1 MSIEEF
7 IKELQ
12 KYPNQ
17 KADVNFIANMI
28 NSEDDTYDVEN
39 CKIAFL
45 QQDIEEAE
53 SYDIMIHLDE
63 WTESKRNKHRE
74 ESIRNLLSKY
84 RRLTIEL
91 DADALHK
98 DNILILNENE
108 DVLREIEVGG
118 RHYQED
124 NIILMLQMILA

>member
-17 KADVNFIANMI
+17 KAEVNFTVNMV

-39 CKIAFL
+39 CEVAFF

-63 WTESKRNKHRE
+63 WTESKRNKHRK
-74 ESIRNLLSKY
+74 ESIRNLLAEHK
-84 RRLTIEL
+84 RIKIEL
-91 DADALHK
+91 DVDALHK
-98 DNILILNENE
+98 DNILILNEND

-124 NIILMLQMILA
+124 NICIMLQMILA